1 MISHYYC
8 LGCNHYCVS
17 GHGSQKSGIK
27 FESCLSISSSKWLPA
42 PLISTY
48 ACLWNPL
55 FLFLSRCYHTF
66 SLFLNLFYYG
76 EFRHRRRKKSN
87 KSYVP
92 ITEPPKSILLYSY
105 PQPVLR
111 QISGIMY
118 LYPHIFQYVSVQ
130 DTNFLKNHCN
140 TIITPKN
147 SNNSLIH

>member
-1 MISHYYC
+1 MENLDIEEE
-8 LGCNHYCVS
+8 
-17 GHGSQKSGIK
+17 KSLTNLT
-27 FESCLSISSSKWLPA
+27 S
-42 PLISTY
+42 PL
-48 ACLWNPL
+48 
-55 FLFLSRCYHTF
+55 
-66 SLFLNLFYYG
+66 LN
-76 EFRHRRRKKSN
+76 
-87 KSYVP
+87 
-92 ITEPPKSILLYSY
+92 PPKSILLYSY